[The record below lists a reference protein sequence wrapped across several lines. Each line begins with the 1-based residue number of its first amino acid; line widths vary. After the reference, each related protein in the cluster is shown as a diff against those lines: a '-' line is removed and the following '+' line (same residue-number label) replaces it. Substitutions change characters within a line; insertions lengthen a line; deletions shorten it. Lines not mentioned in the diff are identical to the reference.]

1 MKKSTTL
8 IALAFLAAAG
18 LLLASG
24 CKKKP
29 PTTTEESRPPVEA
42 PSSAPSTRVTPPP
55 APQTDTDPTAA
66 VMNASIEELNRAG
79 HLREIFFDYD
89 QADLRADAR
98 ETLAANAEWLKRFGG
113 MQILIEGHADER
125 GTSAYNLALGE
136 RRANA
141 AKDYLASLGVDSSRV
156 RTVSY
161 GKERPQCGQQTE
173 DCWQRNRRDNF
184 VITAK

>member
-8 IALAFLAAAG
+8 IALAFLVAG
-18 LLLASG
+18 ALPLASG

-42 PSSAPSTRVTPPP
+42 PAAPSTRVTPPP
-55 APQTDTDPTAA
+55 APRTDTDPTAA
-66 VMNASIEELNRAG
+66 IMNASIEELNRAG

-89 QADLRADAR
+89 QADLREDAR
-98 ETLAANAEWLKRFGG
+98 ETLAANSEWLKRFGS

-141 AKDYLASLGVDSSRV
+141 AKDYLASLGVDGSRV

-161 GKERPQCGQQTE
+161 GKERPQCNGQTE

>member
-1 MKKSTTL
+1 MKKTTTL
-8 IALAFLAAAG
+8 IALAFLVAAA
-18 LLLASG
+18 LPLASA

-42 PSSAPSTRVTPPP
+42 PSEPSTRVTPPP
-55 APQTDTDPTAA
+55 APRTDTDPTAA
-66 VMNASIEELNRAG
+66 IMSASIEELNRAG

-89 QADLRADAR
+89 QADLREDAR
-98 ETLAANAEWLKRFGG
+98 ETLAANAEWLKRFGS
-113 MQILIEGHADER
+113 MQILIEGHCDER

-141 AKDYLASLGVDSSRV
+141 AKDYLSSLGVDSSRA

-161 GKERPQCGQQTE
+161 GKERPVCSEQAE

>member
-1 MKKSTTL
+1 MKKLATL
-8 IALAFLAAAG
+8 TAAAFL
-18 LLLASG
+18 LLGALPLATG

-29 PTTTEESRPPVEA
+29 PTTTEESRPPVEV
-42 PSSAPSTRVTPPP
+42 PPSTATQVTPPP
-55 APQTDTDPTAA
+55 APTTQTDPTAD
-66 VMNASIEELNRAG
+66 VLNASIEELNRAG

-89 QADLRADAR
+89 QADLRPDAR
-98 ETLAANAEWLKRFGG
+98 ETLAANAEWLKRFGS

-141 AKDYLASLGVDSSRV
+141 AKDYLDSLGIDATRV

>member
-79 HLREIFFDYD
+79 H

-161 GKERPQCGQQTE
+161 GKERPQCGEQTE